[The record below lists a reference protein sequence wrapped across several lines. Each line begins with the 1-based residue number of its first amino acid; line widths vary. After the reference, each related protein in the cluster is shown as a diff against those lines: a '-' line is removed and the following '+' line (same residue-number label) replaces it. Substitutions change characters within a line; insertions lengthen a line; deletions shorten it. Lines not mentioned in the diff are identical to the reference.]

1 MKFELVNSHAGK
13 CLASLLV
20 LSFIGC
26 AAPKRGILV
35 MAHGGDPQWNLDVE
49 AVIEPVR
56 SKYPTEIAFGMAQ
69 TSSIREA
76 VQRLEE
82 QGVREI
88 AVVRMFV
95 SGDSFVPSTEYIL
108 GLRNTPPLDPLA
120 SRGNEHV
127 KPESATSQAVA
138 HDAALGSSHGSSH
151 ANRDDHGSHGDAHS
165 GHCME
170 PPQPIES
177 RSQFILSYEGVGES
191 ALIDEI
197 LQDRVKSLSTDPKH
211 ESVLIL
217 AHGPAD
223 DRENER
229 WLANMNRRMER
240 IRESGPFRAIQCE
253 TLREDWPDRRQ
264 AAERRIRNFVEA
276 SARDGGRCIVI
287 PFRVAGFG
295 PYKDVLSGLNYVAD
309 EKGFCPHPN
318 MTRWVEQTAHKC
330 WQ

>member
-1 MKFELVNSHAGK
+1 MKLEVVRLHAGR

-20 LSFIGC
+20 LSCIGC
-26 AAPKRGILV
+26 SSSKRGILV
-35 MAHGGDPQWNLDVE
+35 MAHGGDPEWNRDVE
-49 AVIEPVR
+49 AVIDPVR

-69 TSSIREA
+69 ASSIRDA
-76 VQRLEE
+76 VAKLEQ

-108 GLRNTPPLDPLA
+108 GLRSTPPLDPLA
-120 SRGNEHV
+120 SRGNEHL
-127 KPESATSQAVA
+127 KPDATPAMAVA
-138 HDAALGSSHGSSH
+138 HNAPLGSSHSSNHRESSGH
-151 ANRDDHGSHGDAHS
+151 ASHGDAH
-165 GHCME
+165 HCME
-170 PPQPIES
+170 PPQPIQS
-177 RSQFILSYEGVGES
+177 DSQFILSYEGVGES

-197 LQDRVKSLSTDPKH
+197 LQDRVKSLSSDPAQ
-211 ESVLIL
+211 ESILIL

-223 DRENER
+223 DHENAR
-229 WLANMNRRMER
+229 WLANMNRRMGR
-240 IRESGPFRAIQCE
+240 LRELGSFRTIQCE

-264 AAERRIRNFVEA
+264 AAERRIRDFVEG
-276 SARDGGRCIVI
+276 SARDGGRCIVV

-295 PYKDVLSGLNYVAD
+295 PYKEVLAGLDYVAD

-318 MTRWVEQTAHKC
+318 MTKWVEQTAKRC